1 MRGCCQSFCRVC
13 KPNYNLRNNLNSY
26 KSIAINLLENI
37 NQFSERILMSD
48 LLQQRHQIERRQPD
62 KRRALYA
69 VIDAEVIRDID
80 SLIPRSQRSKFLESV
95 LRRELKELQA
105 S

>member
-1 MRGCCQSFCRVC
+1 LPTLQTDFLLVQQLEFLQKYCYQFTRKY
-13 KPNYNLRNNLNSY
+13 KPL
-26 KSIAINLLENI
+26 
-37 NQFSERILMSD
+37 SERILMSD

>member
-1 MRGCCQSFCRVC
+1 
-13 KPNYNLRNNLNSY
+13 
-26 KSIAINLLENI
+26 
-37 NQFSERILMSD
+37 MSD
-48 LLQQRHQIERRQPD
+48 LLRQRHQIERRQPD

-69 VIDAEVIRDID
+69 LIDAEVIRDID